1 MKSIENSSKILALIL
16 ATSMSFIPGD
26 FEFYH
31 YLWFA
36 IVMGLV
42 GIPHGA
48 VDHIL
53 FQKTSGTK
61 PQLSFFLK
69 YLTIG
74 LIYLLTWIFLPQFS
88 LFIFLLIS
96 MYHFGQGHW
105 IGKPKNNLATPFYLI
120 VGGFYL
126 SIILSGDF
134 AATKVVLA
142 PILTLNEIPDFPLW
156 LIPVLLWVTA
166 WILDQTC
173 NKSNGPL
180 LFEMIWLGIFLY
192 QLPLIVSFTT
202 YFGFWHSLPNL
213 LNIYK
218 DIRKENPK
226 ADYSVFIPFSFLS
239 LFGIGIILLVS
250 HTWFTTAQLT
260 LLFFVLVSLI
270 SAPHIWIMEK
280 FFQRQKMQRAIKS
293 QEV

>member
-1 MKSIENSSKILALIL
+1 MKRIENAGKFLALIL
-16 ATSMSFIPGD
+16 AALLSFFPGD
-26 FEFYH
+26 FGFFQ

-36 IVMGLV
+36 LVMGLV

-61 PQLSFFLK
+61 PQLSFILK

-74 LIYLLTWIFLPQFS
+74 LLYLLTWTFLPQFS
-88 LFIFLLIS
+88 LLVFILIS

-105 IGKPKNNLATPFYLI
+105 IGKPKNKLSIPFYLI

-126 SIILSGDF
+126 STILLGDF
-134 AATKVVLA
+134 EATKAILA
-142 PILTLNEIPDFPLW
+142 PILTIRENPGFPLW
-156 LIPVLLWVTA
+156 FIPVLLWLTA
-166 WILDQTC
+166 WILNLNSSQS
-173 NKSNGPL
+173 NKPL
-180 LFEMIWLGIFLY
+180 LFEMLWLGFFLY

-213 LNIYK
+213 LTIYK
-218 DIRKENPK
+218 NIRKENPQ
-226 ADYSVFIPFSFLS
+226 ADYKVFIPFSFLS
-239 LFGIGIILLVS
+239 LFGIAIILLIS
-250 HTWFTTAQLT
+250 KTWFTTEQLT

-280 FFQRQKMQRAIKS
+280 FFQKQKVQYH
-293 QEV
+293 